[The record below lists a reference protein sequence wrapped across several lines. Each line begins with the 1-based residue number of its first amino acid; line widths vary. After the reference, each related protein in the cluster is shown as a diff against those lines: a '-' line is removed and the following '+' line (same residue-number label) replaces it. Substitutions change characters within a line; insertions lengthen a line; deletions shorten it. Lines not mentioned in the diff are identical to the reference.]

1 MKKSGSTWIPLLV
14 GWWVDGHLLSLWW
27 AGRAHITHCHSL
39 PLNAWSSSSCRHPAS
54 VCPRMQNVSR
64 DDFVFAGGH
73 ASLTWPLPLLN
84 AGHPS
89 GSPQGESNTSFGF
102 ESFRLQTISLV
113 QGLTLL
119 IRGKVFCKSQSS
131 KDGWGVAPSWG
142 PVQELTTGFPFS
154 PELHWEISGSFF
166 WVSAVWWFPDSYPFG
181 GNPSLACHS
190 QLMPFISS
198 SWRRFLFRVLSK
210 SMVSIFEI
218 EKCVIAEWTLHPCF
232 NEGDFLFFLV
242 GILSTF
248 GNGYVLYMSSR
259 RKKKLRPAEI
269 MTVNLAICDLGISGK
284 ADTPFLLGA
293 GGAGSPLLK
302 SSLACRPPY
311 PHFLLPLPSQI
322 IFTELGV
329 SPWRV
334 IWLKRS
340 FMEHTL
346 SPF

>member
-1 MKKSGSTWIPLLV
+1 
-14 GWWVDGHLLSLWW
+14 
-27 AGRAHITHCHSL
+27 
-39 PLNAWSSSSCRHPAS
+39 
-54 VCPRMQNVSR
+54 
-64 DDFVFAGGH
+64 
-73 ASLTWPLPLLN
+73 
-84 AGHPS
+84 
-89 GSPQGESNTSFGF
+89 
-102 ESFRLQTISLV
+102 
-113 QGLTLL
+113 
-119 IRGKVFCKSQSS
+119 
-131 KDGWGVAPSWG
+131 
-142 PVQELTTGFPFS
+142 
-154 PELHWEISGSFF
+154 
-166 WVSAVWWFPDSYPFG
+166 
-181 GNPSLACHS
+181 
-190 QLMPFISS
+190 MPFISS

-284 ADTPFLLGA
+284 ADMPFLLGA
-293 GGAGSPLLK
+293 GGGGW
-302 SSLACRPPY
+302 RPPSEVLTGLQTTY

-322 IFTELGV
+322 IFTELRV